1 MEINNFDL
9 GTVDFGSMD
18 FGALA
23 FDFFGSYLSTVV
35 AMAGLVFV
43 CICASK
49 YKQFKHD
56 KKMKNM
62 FIAGTVLLIGSI
74 VLPMLAVATMTISA
88 FVMMVTDAMSS
99 GLMTAVMS
107 SALLTTVLSVF
118 SWLMKI
124 GGCVLVAMVF
134 FGLNQ
139 KKQQTADESHNASD
153 AEQTA
158 WQMPSE
164 DENPENRYENMQSDF
179 AQNAYQQNTV
189 ADDEDAFMSLGTLIV
204 LWLLT
209 LGIGYMYWVYRMTEY
224 LNRVNGSQRM
234 NPVAQCLL
242 CGFVPFYSIYWFYIH
257 GQKLEAHLKA
267 NGKNENIATLC
278 LILGIFCPF
287 AGAIIMQDHCNKLA
301 GR

>member
-1 MEINNFDL
+1 
-9 GTVDFGSMD
+9 
-18 FGALA
+18 
-23 FDFFGSYLSTVV
+23 
-35 AMAGLVFV
+35 
-43 CICASK
+43 
-49 YKQFKHD
+49 
-56 KKMKNM
+56 
-62 FIAGTVLLIGSI
+62 
-74 VLPMLAVATMTISA
+74 
-88 FVMMVTDAMSS
+88 
-99 GLMTAVMS
+99 
-107 SALLTTVLSVF
+107 
-118 SWLMKI
+118 
-124 GGCVLVAMVF
+124 
-134 FGLNQ
+134 
-139 KKQQTADESHNASD
+139 
-153 AEQTA
+153 
-158 WQMPSE
+158 MPSE